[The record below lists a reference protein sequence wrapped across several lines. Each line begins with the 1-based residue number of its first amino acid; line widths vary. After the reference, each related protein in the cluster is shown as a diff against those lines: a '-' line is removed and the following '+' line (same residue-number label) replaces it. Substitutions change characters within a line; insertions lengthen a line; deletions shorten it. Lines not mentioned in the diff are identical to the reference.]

1 MGRVGVEMGRLGRE
15 MGRLGTEMGRVGTEI
30 EKIEERNLAD
40 KLPDVVQKME
50 NMLNEIQSKE
60 STDYEKSNE
69 LNDDETQS
77 VEKELRKLGYIN

>member
-1 MGRVGVEMGRLGRE
+1 M
-15 MGRLGTEMGRVGTEI
+15 
-30 EKIEERNLAD
+30 EERNLAD

-69 LNDDETQS
+69 LSDDETKNI
-77 VEKELRKLGYIN
+77 EKELRKLGYID